1 MVRRPYST
9 EWEEISW
16 EDAIKEI
23 ARRVKDTR
31 DATFIEKEEVNGEM
45 LTVNRCEGIASLGG
59 SQENSEE
66 EYLILKAMRAFGV
79 VGIDNQARV

>member
-1 MVRRPYST
+1 
-9 EWEEISW
+9 
-16 EDAIKEI
+16 
-23 ARRVKDTR
+23 
-31 DATFIEKEEVNGEM
+31 M